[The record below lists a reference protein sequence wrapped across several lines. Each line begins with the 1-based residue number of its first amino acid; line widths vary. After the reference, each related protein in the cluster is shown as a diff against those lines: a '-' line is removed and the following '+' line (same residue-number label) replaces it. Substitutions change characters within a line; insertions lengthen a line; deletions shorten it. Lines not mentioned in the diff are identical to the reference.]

1 MRDRLRSRGVQVLGP
16 IDHGFTQS
24 IYFDGPEGLN
34 LEISCGSSIDGEAWI
49 DPEVVGLCGIT
60 EAELEALKEPARFEP
75 TAEPVPQPT
84 RPHPSSVRDDE
95 HPAWQ
100 HPGHAP
106 HRRGSVAADER
117 DDASRL
123 AGGLIVEFGLFDHI
137 EGIPGTSMH
146 QLLRDRI
153 ELVKMLY
160 GAGFTGYHVAEHHG
174 TDLCLAPDQE
184 IFLAAAAEATS
195 QIRLGPMV
203 KLLPLHHPLRV
214 LEDICVLD
222 QLTGGRV
229 EYGVGRGIAA
239 IEHFWFDGDWFQ
251 SHDRFEEALTLIL
264 QGLRTGRGPTRRGGK
279 HFSFPP
285 IDVSMSTYQQPNP
298 PFWYP
303 GNPVTA
309 GRFGMN
315 LMWPGPIPQDVYDL
329 YVQTWNECAGGPVRA
344 DGPGAKPR
352 VGVVD
357 LIAVSHDEAEAKA
370 IAARHGRDCSSGS
383 PGCTSSTVSPSTTPR
398 RKQRSIHWRTPLWRS
413 SGRRERC
420 RAARVHSGVRHP
432 GTGAGPVEQ
441 HVADGRC
448 DYLVLQ
454 LPTGDMTYEE
464 AKGSLQLFIEEV
476 MPHFV

>member
-34 LEISCGSSIDGEAWI
+34 LEISCGTHIDGEAWI

-60 EAELEALKEPARFEP
+60 EAELEALKEPTGFEP
-75 TAEPVPQPT
+75 TAEPVPQPA
-84 RPHPSSVRDDE
+84 RPHSSSVQRRR
-95 HPAWQ
+95 ASCVAYA
-100 HPGHAP
+100 GHGP
-106 HRRGSVAADER
+106 HRRASVGADER
-117 DDASRL
+117 DDTSRL

-153 ELVKMLY
+153 ELVKMLDA
-160 GAGFTGYHVAEHHG
+160 AGFTGYHVAEHHG

-239 IEHFWFDGDWFQ
+239 IEHFWFDGDWFN

-264 QGLRTGRGPTRRGGK
+264 QGLRTGRVDPTGGK
-279 HFSFPP
+279 HYSFPP

-309 GRFGMN
+309 GRFGLN
-315 LMWPGPIPQDVYDL
+315 LMWPGPIPQDAYDL
-329 YVQTWNECAGGPVRA
+329 YVQTWHEFAGGPVRA
-344 DGPGAKPR
+344 EGRGRSPASASSTSSPSPTTKPR
-352 VGVVD
+352 PRP
-357 LIAVSHDEAEAKA
+357 SPP
-370 IAARHGRDCSSGS
+370 AAGRDSSNGS
-383 PGCTSSTVSPSTTPR
+383 PGCTSSTACALDDAEAEAALNPQAHAALALIGPGGDALLPEFTAASGTPA
-398 RKQRSIHWRTPLWRS
+398 QA
-413 SGRRERC
+413 
-420 RAARVHSGVRHP
+420 RAR
-432 GTGAGPVEQ
+432 VEQ

-454 LPTGDMTYEE
+454 LPTGDMTFEE
-464 AKGSLQLFIEEV
+464 AKGSLQLFIDEV
-476 MPHFV
+476 MPDFV

>member
-1 MRDRLRSRGVQVLGP
+1 M
-16 IDHGFTQS
+16 
-24 IYFDGPEGLN
+24 
-34 LEISCGSSIDGEAWI
+34 
-49 DPEVVGLCGIT
+49 
-60 EAELEALKEPARFEP
+60 
-75 TAEPVPQPT
+75 
-84 RPHPSSVRDDE
+84 
-95 HPAWQ
+95 
-100 HPGHAP
+100 
-106 HRRGSVAADER
+106 
-117 DDASRL
+117 
-123 AGGLIVEFGLFDHI
+123 EFGLFDHI

-153 ELVKMLY
+153 ELVKMLDA
-160 GAGFTGYHVAEHHG
+160 AGFTGYHVAEHHG

-239 IEHFWFDGDWFQ
+239 IEHFWFDGDWFN

-264 QGLRTGRGPTRRGGK
+264 QGLRTGRVDPTGGK
-279 HFSFPP
+279 HYSFPP
-285 IDVSMSTYQQPNP
+285 IDVSMSTFQQPNP

-309 GRFGMN
+309 GRFGLN
-315 LMWPGPIPQDVYDL
+315 LMWPGPIPQEAYDV
-329 YVQTWNECAGGPVRA
+329 YVQTWHEFADAPVRA
-344 DGPGAKPR
+344 DAPGAKPR

-370 IAARHGRDCSSGS
+370 IAARGWKGLFKR
-383 PGCTSSTVSPSTTPR
+383 
-398 RKQRSIHWRTPLWRS
+398 I
-413 SGRRERC
+413 
-420 RAARVHSGVRHP
+420 ARVHELDRLALDDAEAEAALNPQAHAALALIGPGGDALLPDFTAASGTPAQAR
-432 GTGAGPVEQ
+432 ARVEQ
-441 HVADGRC
+441 HVVDGRC

-454 LPTGDMTYEE
+454 LPTGDMTFEE
-464 AKGSLQLFIEEV
+464 AKGSLQLFIDEV
-476 MPHFV
+476 MPDFV